1 MNVTRT
7 RLEYNRDMKWTALIL
22 VWVFGL
28 AVLIPSV
35 AMWFAYTLDESITG
49 VENNID
55 NRLWIIVV
63 VVPIVLVLYTIRIFS
78 DKHRQKKN

>member
-1 MNVTRT
+1 M
-7 RLEYNRDMKWTALIL
+7 

-63 VVPIVLVLYTIRIFS
+63 VVPIVLALYTIRIFS